1 MEQEHSILS
10 MFHDIGL
17 TDLNILE
24 CVISVLLITT
34 DISLT

>member
-24 CVISVLLITT
+24 CVITVFY
-34 DISLT
+34 

>member
-17 TDLNILE
+17 TDLNINFGIIM
-24 CVISVLLITT
+24 CNHSFINNY
-34 DISLT
+34 